1 MTLTK
6 LPASSVDPAAM
17 GPVTLL
23 ASAPD
28 QQGGESLR
36 AMIAATAI
44 RSARLSPGMTQIL
57 LEVQSSGAP
66 AVPAGMRALFRP
78 KL

>member
-6 LPASSVDPAAM
+6 LPASFVDPAAM

-23 ASAPD
+23 ARPPEHE
-28 QQGGESLR
+28 GGEALH
-36 AMIAATAI
+36 AVVAATAI
-44 RSARLSPGMTQIL
+44 RSARLSPGMTQVL

-66 AVPAGMRALFRP
+66 AGSA
-78 KL
+78 KLGAVFHPRR